1 MKFCKHCG
9 NPLNPSHKVCTRCGR
24 PIGHITQTA
33 PKHEV
38 HQPYPPGRY
47 HDGYQFKKPNKP
59 LIVISILVAMITI
72 TLIALFFFLKHQLS
86 PEQTVDQISDALKK
100 EDARHLSKLLTSD
113 GKKLDDSEAQ
123 AYLRFLKNEGKL
135 SELTQD
141 LKDSLDKMNTSKTK
155 THTVSINNL
164 AIIQVVKKGKRYGLF
179 NHYEFNIPKY
189 SIDMYAQDDGK
200 INYEY
205 NGKKHTIHLKKSE
218 TAHVGTFP
226 LGNYQLEA
234 KKQVGNKTFKENLTI
249 LMTPA
254 RSIVKENFKEKRF
267 MIKADNTYKVK
278 DIRLFINDKDKGKLE
293 EYKTY
298 GPYTSDEKVVVHLEG
313 KVGKHLIKTNREQV
327 KLPEGTEEYKTITL
341 SFDPEEINKFD
352 DDDTDSDDS
361 NKDKK
366 EDKEHKEKSD
376 DKENDNQEKKKTDL
390 TLSEAKDIIKQF
402 DESAPSDSNHS
413 YVLHPYMKWGDSVI
427 DVKDKSGRTIYIYYI
442 STKEKFISKGN
453 IDGDHINSGYYH

>member
-1 MKFCKHCG
+1 
-9 NPLNPSHKVCTRCGR
+9 
-24 PIGHITQTA
+24 
-33 PKHEV
+33 
-38 HQPYPPGRY
+38 
-47 HDGYQFKKPNKP
+47 
-59 LIVISILVAMITI
+59 
-72 TLIALFFFLKHQLS
+72 
-86 PEQTVDQISDALKK
+86 
-100 EDARHLSKLLTSD
+100 
-113 GKKLDDSEAQ
+113 
-123 AYLRFLKNEGKL
+123 
-135 SELTQD
+135 
-141 LKDSLDKMNTSKTK
+141 
-155 THTVSINNL
+155 
-164 AIIQVVKKGKRYGLF
+164 
-179 NHYEFNIPKY
+179 
-189 SIDMYAQDDGK
+189 
-200 INYEY
+200 
-205 NGKKHTIHLKKSE
+205 
-218 TAHVGTFP
+218 
-226 LGNYQLEA
+226 
-234 KKQVGNKTFKENLTI
+234 
-249 LMTPA
+249 MTPA

-366 EDKEHKEKSD
+366 DKEHKEKSD